1 MRIVVIGGSG
11 LIGSRL
17 TALLRT
23 HGHEVVA
30 ASRRTGVD
38 VLTGAGLADALTGA
52 DVVVDV
58 TDTPSFEPQAA
69 LDFFTTATTTLLDAE
84 RAAGVRHH
92 VALSVV
98 GIDREPQEGYRR
110 AKVAQ
115 EALVVASGVPFTILR
130 ATQFFE
136 FLRAIADGSTTGDEV
151 RVTPAALQPVAA
163 DEVVA
168 LLAEL
173 VVAPPRGGVVE
184 LAGPEALGLD
194 VLVGRVLAAAG
205 DTRTV
210 VADPAAGYF
219 GVVIHDSSLT
229 AGPATRLGGT
239 TLAEWLGA
247 PLAAAG
253 NRAG

>member
-1 MRIVVIGGSG
+1 VDEMKIVVIGGAG

-17 TALLRT
+17 TTLLRDR
-23 HGHEVVA
+23 GHDVVP

-38 VLTGAGLADALTGA
+38 VLTGAGLAEALTGA

-69 LDFFTTATTTLLDAE
+69 LDFFTTATTTITSAE
-84 RAAGVRHH
+84 RAAGVPHH
-92 VALSVV
+92 VVLSIV

-115 EALVVASGVPFTILR
+115 EELVAASGVPSTILR

-136 FLRAIADGSTTGDEV
+136 FLGAIADDSTTGDEV
-151 RVTPAALQPVAA
+151 RVTSAALQPVAA

-168 LLAEL
+168 LLADL
-173 VVAPPRGGVVE
+173 AVGPPHDGVVE

-210 VADPAAGYF
+210 VADPVAGYF
-219 GVVIHDSSLT
+219 GSVIDDSSLT
-229 AGPATRLGGT
+229 AGPATRLGTT
-239 TLAEWLGA
+239 TLAEWL
-247 PLAAAG
+247 AA
-253 NRAG
+253 RA